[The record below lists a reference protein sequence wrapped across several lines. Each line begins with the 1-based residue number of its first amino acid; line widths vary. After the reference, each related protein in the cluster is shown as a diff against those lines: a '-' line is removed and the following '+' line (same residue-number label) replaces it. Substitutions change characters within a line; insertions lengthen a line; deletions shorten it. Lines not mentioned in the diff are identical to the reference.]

1 MEQKTFFKIIRDYFA
16 ILFAYKFENLDEMN
30 IFLGEWRLLKLT
42 PFDSE
47 SLSRPISIEE
57 TDNVTEE
64 QPQKKTS
71 TEEQPQKKT
80 SGSLMA
86 SQRNSIKP
94 LRPDKIGPVP
104 CKLFQIIEK
113 GGNFP
118 SSLSETHSIET

>member
-16 ILFAYKFENLDEMN
+16 ILFAYKFENLDEMS
-30 IFLGEWRLLKLT
+30 IFLGKRRLLKLT
-42 PFDSE
+42 PFDLE

-71 TEEQPQKKT
+71 A
-80 SGSLMA
+80 LMA
-86 SQRNSIKP
+86 SQRNSTKP

-113 GGNFP
+113 GGNLP